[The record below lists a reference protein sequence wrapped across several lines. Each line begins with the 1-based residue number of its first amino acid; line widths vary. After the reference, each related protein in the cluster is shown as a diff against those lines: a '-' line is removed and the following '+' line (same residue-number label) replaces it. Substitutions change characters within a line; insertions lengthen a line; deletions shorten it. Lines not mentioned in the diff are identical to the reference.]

1 MTHPS
6 PADDVWT
13 LATEKLRLGELFCLA
28 TVVRATSRELPV
40 GSKGLFTEAGAVAG
54 PQALR
59 ADPGLA
65 RHAAAALSRRH
76 SERVE
81 GADGS
86 QVFLDVMGAQP
97 RLLICGAGHI
107 AIPLVRLTLD
117 LGFEVTVLDDRP
129 DFARPERFPGAT
141 VRAEGFTPALAAME
155 LGPDPYVVIITRG
168 HEHDAECLAGVLN
181 KPTRYVG
188 MIGSKR
194 RVRFV
199 LETLAREGCAAERL
213 EQVFSPIGLP
223 IGAETPEEIALTIAA
238 ELVCVRRKGPQQAR
252 SLHAAVTPPGRAPA

>member
-1 MTHPS
+1 MTHP
-6 PADDVWT
+6 PAADDVWT
-13 LATEKLRLGELFCLA
+13 LAAEKLRLGELFCLA
-28 TVVRATSRELPV
+28 TVVRAASPEVPAGT
-40 GSKGLFTEAGAVAG
+40 KGLFTEAGLVAG
-54 PQALR
+54 SEVLR

-65 RHAAAALSRRH
+65 RHADTALSRRH
-76 SERVE
+76 SARVE

-107 AIPLVRLTLD
+107 AIPLARLTLA

-141 VRAEGFTPALAAME
+141 VRAEEFTPALAAMD
-155 LGPDPYVVIITRG
+155 LGPEPYVVIITRG
-168 HEHDAECLAGVLN
+168 HEHDTECLAVVLN

-252 SLHAAVTPPGRAPA
+252 TLRAAVTPPGRTPA